1 MVDIIENLCCVCDAL
16 YNKLSRTQMNL
27 LQIHKLVAQWNEK
40 PIFVRHEMTNL
51 VHNAAWDNT
60 EVIATVNKR

>member
-1 MVDIIENLCCVCDAL
+1 
-16 YNKLSRTQMNL
+16 MNL
-27 LQIHKLVAQWNEK
+27 LQIHRLVSQWNEK